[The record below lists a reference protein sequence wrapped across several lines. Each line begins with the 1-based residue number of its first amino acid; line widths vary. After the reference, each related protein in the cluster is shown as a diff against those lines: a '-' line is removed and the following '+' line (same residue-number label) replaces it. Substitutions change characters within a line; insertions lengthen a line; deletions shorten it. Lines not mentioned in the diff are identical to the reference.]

1 MAAWASCHARRGATT
16 AASAASAAAA
26 ATTSAPSNCLR
37 VVHELRQE
45 PRRQRVKQRRRP
57 DGDCVEYHHSN
68 PAVRTTRMWPRG
80 GGSDAAPPPP
90 PSPLPIPPPRHFPQ
104 LLARVGIGQQ
114 PRRPRPVPHCR
125 WRRAMTGHSRVCR
138 ARRGTSCPYRGRSPP
153 PAGGRLSS
161 STAVPSRRPSP
172 TQPPASSPPP
182 QRHRSRPP
190 PPHTRNP
197 RRHRRYRRAM
207 GGQRQGG
214 HRDKER

>member
-26 ATTSAPSNCLR
+26 ATASAPSNCLR

-90 PSPLPIPPPRHFPQ
+90 AVSSPHPTSPSLSSAPRPSWYRTAATQAAPCSALPLEAGDDRPQPRLPGAPRHVLSLSRP
-104 LLARVGIGQQ
+104 LAAARG
-114 PRRPRPVPHCR
+114 RPVVVLH
-125 WRRAMTGHSRVCR
+125 
-138 ARRGTSCPYRGRSPP
+138 RGI
-153 PAGGRLSS
+153 
-161 STAVPSRRPSP
+161 VPSSV
-172 TQPPASSPPP
+172 ADAAAVVF
-182 QRHRSRPP
+182 PP
-190 PPHTRNP
+190 PPTPPLTPLSAAHP
-197 RRHRRYRRAM
+197 
-207 GGQRQGG
+207 
-214 HRDKER
+214 